1 MASSPPTRPARRA
14 DAQRNIDAILDAAID
29 SLARRPETTLAE
41 IAKEAGVGRVTL
53 YGHFASRAELVDAA
67 MARVLVHGDAALEP
81 LDLDG
86 DPAEALER
94 LIGASWRLIHQSRSL
109 LIAAQKEL
117 TSARI
122 RDLHAEPAA
131 RAERLL
137 ARGQAEGVF
146 RSDLPT
152 SWLVATLHNVL
163 HGAAD
168 EINAG
173 RLRPEDAAR
182 TVSLTILAAFAA
194 R

>member
-1 MASSPPTRPARRA
+1 MASSPPTPARRA
-14 DAQRNIDAILDAAID
+14 DAQRNIDAILDAAVE
-29 SLARRPETTLAE
+29 SFARRPDTTLAE
-41 IAKEAGVGRVTL
+41 IAKAAGVGRVTL
-53 YGHFASRAELVDAA
+53 YGHFASRADLVDAA
-67 MARVLVHGDAALEP
+67 MARVLEHGDAVLEP
-81 LDLDG
+81 LELDG

-94 LIGASWRLIHQSRSL
+94 LIATSWQLIHQSRSL
-109 LIAAQKEL
+109 LVAAQAEL
-117 TSARI
+117 SSARI
-122 RDLHAEPAA
+122 RDLHAGPAA

-137 ARGQAEGVF
+137 ARGQSEGVF

-163 HGAAD
+163 HGAGD

-173 RLRPEDAAR
+173 RLKPEDAAR